1 MGIETNFRSANVIT
15 VVATGSLIV
24 TTVIFL
30 VGFSTANWVTAV
42 IGEHRF
48 NVGLWKSCYCNYGF
62 TPKFCICGNI
72 GEENGGVQLEDW
84 YKASRACAVIALIFL
99 FAAMGVSVASIFLSQ
114 SPYLRMACIAL
125 VPSAGVMIAI
135 SVIVYAVKLFDNPSN
150 DVFALA
156 YSFHLCA
163 VTASICMFILT
174 PLYGIGHVRTKPGVS
189 NMAQPGMVIHA
200 PGQAYVVN
208 NQTTFPMTS
217 HPHQSHT
224 NPAIVPEEKIKHI
237 TDATIDI

>member
-42 IGEHRF
+42 I
-48 NVGLWKSCYCNYGF
+48 
-62 TPKFCICGNI
+62 
-72 GEENGGVQLEDW
+72 DW

-99 FAAMGVSVASIFLSQ
+99 FAAMGVS
-114 SPYLRMACIAL
+114 
-125 VPSAGVMIAI
+125 VMIAI

-224 NPAIVPEEKIKHI
+224 NPAY
-237 TDATIDI
+237 ANMS